1 MGGDSGTKGSQL
13 MQRLGEEA
21 KIILTK
27 FWIWVVAFV
36 LFGIGITGERMTI
49 FRIIYMALALIF
61 LLTFQVKHFISY
73 SISIYNLKWW
83 GYDPYQFELNNRHEC
98 LKLKISILINC
109 SFLNLA
115 VLGFVEKNN
124 VWFLAHG
131 YNLLNA
137 NFSHDIYISVW

>member
-1 MGGDSGTKGSQL
+1 MGGDSGTRGSQL

-61 LLTFQVKHFISY
+61 LLTFQVKIVSSKECFTKVINSKCFFQSLFNTCSIEMYCIIFKIIIFSLRVPLDVQDWAKYFI
-73 SISIYNLKWW
+73 IVFLDIRA
-83 GYDPYQFELNNRHEC
+83 LN
-98 LKLKISILINC
+98 
-109 SFLNLA
+109 FQYLNSRYW
-115 VLGFVEKNN
+115 VLLF
-124 VWFLAHG
+124 
-131 YNLLNA
+131 
-137 NFSHDIYISVW
+137 

>member
-1 MGGDSGTKGSQL
+1 

-61 LLTFQVKHFISY
+61 LLTFQVKILSY
-73 SISIYNLKWW
+73 FTVSL
-83 GYDPYQFELNNRHEC
+83 E
-98 LKLKISILINC
+98 ILQNIKVVFHQHN
-109 SFLNLA
+109 
-115 VLGFVEKNN
+115 KNN
-124 VWFLAHG
+124 ILTYLIIFQETFI
-131 YNLLNA
+131 YLLY
-137 NFSHDIYISVW
+137 YINYT

>member
-61 LLTFQVKHFISY
+61 LLTFQVKVLPVILQYFTKIFFKL
-73 SISIYNLKWW
+73 NV
-83 GYDPYQFELNNRHEC
+83 ELH
-98 LKLKISILINC
+98 
-109 SFLNLA
+109 
-115 VLGFVEKNN
+115 
-124 VWFLAHG
+124 
-131 YNLLNA
+131 
-137 NFSHDIYISVW
+137 

>member
-1 MGGDSGTKGSQL
+1 MNNLHIIAMGGDSGTKGSQL

-61 LLTFQVKHFISY
+61 LLTFQVKTLFCKFYCY
-73 SISIYNLKWW
+73 SI
-83 GYDPYQFELNNRHEC
+83 C
-98 LKLKISILINC
+98 INYT
-109 SFLNLA
+109 F
-115 VLGFVEKNN
+115 
-124 VWFLAHG
+124 H
-131 YNLLNA
+131 
-137 NFSHDIYISVW
+137 

>member
-1 MGGDSGTKGSQL
+1 MFQLYIFFSLAMGGDSGTKGSQL

-61 LLTFQVKHFISY
+61 LLTFQVRVLPI
-73 SISIYNLKWW
+73 
-83 GYDPYQFELNNRHEC
+83 
-98 LKLKISILINC
+98 
-109 SFLNLA
+109 FL
-115 VLGFVEKNN
+115 
-124 VWFLAHG
+124 
-131 YNLLNA
+131 
-137 NFSHDIYISVW
+137 

>member
-61 LLTFQVKHFISY
+61 LLTFQVKVLLFTVYHKGFLMLWCQL
-73 SISIYNLKWW
+73 NL
-83 GYDPYQFELNNRHEC
+83 NT
-98 LKLKISILINC
+98 
-109 SFLNLA
+109 FLN
-115 VLGFVEKNN
+115 
-124 VWFLAHG
+124 
-131 YNLLNA
+131 
-137 NFSHDIYISVW
+137 I